1 MSAISFWGAG
11 FDVGALLAVED
22 QLVIN
27 SNTMLYLL
35 PLSAAISLVYSASR
49 FELTSRVLRRAGR
62 LFVTI
67 VGFMLLVLGGLWGL
81 SYSL

>member
-1 MSAISFWGAG
+1 MSAYWFSLGT
-11 FDVGALLAVED
+11 LLAAEN
-22 QLVIN
+22 QLIMN
-27 SNTMLYLL
+27 SNTIWYLL

-49 FELTSRVLRRAGR
+49 FELSSRVLRRAAR

-67 VGFMLLVLGGLWGL
+67 VGFMLLVLCGLWAL